1 MAVLKLRTCGYRKLT
16 SGGYGNI
23 EQQPGWHVALA
34 DGCGAWSV
42 QSNRLICATIGN
54 VFQSILGMKE
64 FFITE
69 TRARLRTWLAA
80 GYALFI
86 VYASLSPFTGWREQG
101 LEFSSVL
108 EMPFSL
114 TYTTFDAILN
124 LLSYLPFGLLVGL
137 TLHARFGIAFS
148 IVGSFCLGMLL
159 SASMEYLQM
168 YLPSRVSSNTDLLS
182 NSTGAL
188 IGALLAARITLWPWL
203 YNRLMRWR
211 SDLFQH
217 GKEMDSG
224 LALLALWMFGQINPS
239 LPMLG
244 NVFITEVAR
253 QPFVTPPPDPFNW
266 WTVSAVTLNL
276 LMLGVLLRTLLR
288 APRNIVTTLLTVLS
302 LVALAKFLI
311 AAVLLKSWALLL
323 WINSEAVLGMLLGML
338 LLVAGLWMHRATAV
352 SFGVVVA
359 LIYLAV
365 VNFVYD
371 SNAPSA
377 AMSVYHWHYRHL
389 LNYNGLAQTI
399 TQIFPLLLLLHL
411 WRIRKV

>member
-1 MAVLKLRTCGYRKLT
+1 
-16 SGGYGNI
+16 
-23 EQQPGWHVALA
+23 
-34 DGCGAWSV
+34 
-42 QSNRLICATIGN
+42 
-54 VFQSILGMKE
+54 MKE
-64 FFITE
+64 LFITE

-108 EMPFSL
+108 EMPFLL
-114 TYTTFDAILN
+114 TYTAFDAVMN
-124 LLSYLPFGLLVGL
+124 LLSYLPLGFLIGLALRRRFSVAVSVIVSLLLGL
-137 TLHARFGIAFS
+137 
-148 IVGSFCLGMLL
+148 LL

-168 YLPSRVSSNTDLLS
+168 YLPTRVSSNMDLLS
-182 NSTGAL
+182 NSAGAL
-188 IGALLAARITLWPWL
+188 VGALLAARITLWPWL
-203 YNRLMRWR
+203 FIRLIRWR
-211 SDLFQH
+211 SDLFHH

-253 QPFVTPPPDPFNW
+253 QPFAALPPDPFNW
-266 WTVSAVTLNL
+266 WTGSAVTLNL
-276 LMLGVLLRTLLR
+276 LMLGTLLLTLLR
-288 APRNIVTTLLTVLS
+288 VQRNVITALLLVLS

-338 LLVAGLWMHRATAV
+338 LLAVGLLLPRP
-352 SFGVVVA
+352 A
-359 LIYLAV
+359 LITFGALVAVIYLSV

-377 AMSVYHWHYRHL
+377 AMSVYHWHYGHL

-399 TQIFPLLLLLHL
+399 TLIFPVLLLLHF